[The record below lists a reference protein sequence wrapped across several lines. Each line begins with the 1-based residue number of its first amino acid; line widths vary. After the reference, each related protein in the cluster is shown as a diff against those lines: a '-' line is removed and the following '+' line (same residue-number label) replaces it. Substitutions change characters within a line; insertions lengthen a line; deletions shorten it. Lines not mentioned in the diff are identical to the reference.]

1 MERRRDGGEGCA
13 SLPPLPPPG
22 GGPVEPRRRRPE
34 REGSPSAAAGLGG
47 RSRRWAPALSSQ
59 AAAATASLLPA
70 DRHLRARPLQP
81 LGPAPPSPGYCGG
94 WSVRE
99 PRRPTAEL
107 RRQARAQRRGPGGRW
122 RCRRVIAAAVAA
134 TAGQW
139 EGWEKQTHP
148 PDWLPRGLALVTPG
162 RGPRGSLY
170 ASRDGRAGRAVGA
183 TGGGG
188 CAPLCGSYP
197 AQCRGS
203 TPLRALASSPSGLLG
218 DNGQRHSFPQRSH

>member
-1 MERRRDGGEGCA
+1 M
-13 SLPPLPPPG
+13 
-22 GGPVEPRRRRPE
+22 EPRRRRPE

-183 TGGGG
+183 TGGGA
-188 CAPLCGSYP
+188 APLCVGP
-197 AQCRGS
+197 TRPNAGD
-203 TPLRALASSPSGLLG
+203 LLL
-218 DNGQRHSFPQRSH
+218 FML

>member
-81 LGPAPPSPGYCGG
+81 LGPAPPSPGCCGG

-183 TGGGG
+183 TGGG
-188 CAPLCGSYP
+188 
-197 AQCRGS
+197 
-203 TPLRALASSPSGLLG
+203 LRPSVWVLPGPMPGIYSSSCFSE
-218 DNGQRHSFPQRSH
+218 QPQRVAR

>member
-183 TGGGG
+183 TGGGA
-188 CAPLCGSYP
+188 APLCVGP
-197 AQCRGS
+197 TRPNAGD
-203 TPLRALASSPSGLLG
+203 LLL
-218 DNGQRHSFPQRSH
+218 FVL

>member
-34 REGSPSAAAGLGG
+34 REGSPSAAAELGG

-183 TGGGG
+183 TGGGA
-188 CAPLCGSYP
+188 APLCVGP
-197 AQCRGS
+197 TRPNAGD
-203 TPLRALASSPSGLLG
+203 LLL
-218 DNGQRHSFPQRSH
+218 FVL

>member
-139 EGWEKQTHP
+139 KGWEKLTHP

-183 TGGGG
+183 TGGGA
-188 CAPLCGSYP
+188 APLCVGP
-197 AQCRGS
+197 TRPNAGD
-203 TPLRALASSPSGLLG
+203 LLL
-218 DNGQRHSFPQRSH
+218 FML

>member
-34 REGSPSAAAGLGG
+34 REGSPSAAAELGG

-183 TGGGG
+183 TGGGA
-188 CAPLCGSYP
+188 APLCVGP
-197 AQCRGS
+197 TRPNAGD
-203 TPLRALASSPSGLLG
+203 LLL
-218 DNGQRHSFPQRSH
+218 FML

>member
-34 REGSPSAAAGLGG
+34 REGSPSAAAELGG

-81 LGPAPPSPGYCGG
+81 LGPAPPSPGCCGG

-183 TGGGG
+183 TGGGA
-188 CAPLCGSYP
+188 APLCVGP
-197 AQCRGS
+197 TRPNAGD
-203 TPLRALASSPSGLLG
+203 LLL
-218 DNGQRHSFPQRSH
+218 FVL

>member
-34 REGSPSAAAGLGG
+34 REGSPSAAAELGG

-183 TGGGG
+183 TWGVA
-188 CAPLCGSYP
+188 APLCVGP
-197 AQCRGS
+197 TRPNAGD
-203 TPLRALASSPSGLLG
+203 LLL
-218 DNGQRHSFPQRSH
+218 FVL

>member
-183 TGGGG
+183 TGGGA
-188 CAPLCGSYP
+188 APLCVGP
-197 AQCRGS
+197 TRPNAGD
-203 TPLRALASSPSGLLG
+203 LLL
-218 DNGQRHSFPQRSH
+218 FML

>member
-34 REGSPSAAAGLGG
+34 REGSPSAAAELGG

-139 EGWEKQTHP
+139 KGWEKLTHP

-183 TGGGG
+183 TGGGA
-188 CAPLCGSYP
+188 APLCVGP
-197 AQCRGS
+197 TRPNAGD
-203 TPLRALASSPSGLLG
+203 LLL
-218 DNGQRHSFPQRSH
+218 FVL